1 MNQQLVTQQNN
12 SVNIFFR
19 RPAGTSRR
27 RVCGPLSQKGK
38 VSELVPKP
46 SRVMLVLSSLTGVW
60 PWSNGNV
67 DGNGKSNGNGDNDDG
82 NVYKIM
88 KMVKK
93 KKNILT
99 TEVFLYACENDE
111 ES

>member
-1 MNQQLVTQQNN
+1 M
-12 SVNIFFR
+12 
-19 RPAGTSRR
+19 
-27 RVCGPLSQKGK
+27 CGPLSQKGK

-46 SRVMLVLSSLTGVW
+46 SRVIPALSSLTGVW
-60 PWSNGNV
+60 PWRNGNV

-93 KKNILT
+93 KNSILT
-99 TEVFLYACENDE
+99 TEVFCTLVKMMKKVDDLK
-111 ES
+111 

>member
-1 MNQQLVTQQNN
+1 M
-12 SVNIFFR
+12 
-19 RPAGTSRR
+19 
-27 RVCGPLSQKGK
+27 CGPLSQKGK

-67 DGNGKSNGNGDNDDG
+67 DGNGKSNGNGDNVDG
-82 NVYKIM
+82 NVYIM
-88 KMVKK
+88 IVKK
-93 KKNILT
+93 NSILT
-99 TEVFLYACENDE
+99 TGFLYACENDE